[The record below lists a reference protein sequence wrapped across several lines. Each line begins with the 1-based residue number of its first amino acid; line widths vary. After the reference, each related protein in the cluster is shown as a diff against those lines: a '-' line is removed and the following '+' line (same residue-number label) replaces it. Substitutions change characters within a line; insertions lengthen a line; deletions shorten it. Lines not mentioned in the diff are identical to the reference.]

1 MTRTF
6 LAVWTMLGVLGLF
19 GPTAAQDYP
28 NRPVRIVVPYP
39 AGGTIDAVAR
49 LVGQKLQESFKQPVI
64 VENRAGAS
72 GNIGA
77 DVVAKS
83 APDGYTILLATN
95 GQASTPAVFR
105 KLPYDAEK
113 DLIPVTQLN
122 SSTLVLVAHPNLPA
136 RTVPELVTLAKSKPG
151 SLNYGSTGVGNPLHL
166 TMEMLKR
173 KAGMDIMMVPFRGDA
188 PLMTA
193 LIANEVQLAVSPVPA
208 AQPHIQAGALRALGL
223 TRARRTPALPDVP
236 TIAEQGFSDFDT
248 ASWHGFFVPAGT
260 PHEVV
265 MRIYQETKRALETPD
280 LRERLPNLGAEPVAT
295 SPTEFTALFRADMEK
310 FGQVVKEA
318 GIPLQD

>member
-6 LAVWTMLGVLGLF
+6 LAVWTTLGVLGLF
-19 GPTAAQDYP
+19 GSAAAQDYP

-49 LVGQKLQESFKQPVI
+49 LVGNKLHESFKQPVI
-64 VENRAGAS
+64 VENRPGAS

-122 SSTLVLVAHPNLPA
+122 SSTLVLVANPKLPA
-136 RTVPELVTLAKSKPG
+136 RSVPELATLAKSKP
-151 SLNYGSTGVGNPLHL
+151 
-166 TMEMLKR
+166 
-173 KAGMDIMMVPFRGDA
+173 GDA

-208 AQPHIQAGALRALGL
+208 AQPHIQSGALRALGL
-223 TRARRTPALPDVP
+223 TRARRTAALPDVP
-236 TIAEQGFSDFDT
+236 T
-248 ASWHGFFVPAGT
+248 
-260 PHEVV
+260 
-265 MRIYQETKRALETPD
+265 
-280 LRERLPNLGAEPVAT
+280 
-295 SPTEFTALFRADMEK
+295 
-310 FGQVVKEA
+310 
-318 GIPLQD
+318 

>member
-19 GPTAAQDYP
+19 GPAAAQDYP

-280 LRERLPNLGAEPVAT
+280 LRERLLSLGAEPVAT

>member
-6 LAVWTMLGVLGLF
+6 LAVWTMLGVLGQF

-49 LVGQKLQESFKQPVI
+49 LVGQKLQESFKQAVI
-64 VENRAGAS
+64 IENRAGAS

-208 AQPHIQAGALRALGL
+208 AQPHIQSGVLRALGL

-265 MRIYQETKRALETPD
+265 MRIYQETKKALETPD
-280 LRERLPNLGAEPVAT
+280 LRERLLRLGAEPVAT
-295 SPTEFTALFRADMEK
+295 SPTEFTALFKADMEK

>member
-6 LAVWTMLGVLGLF
+6 LAVWTMLGVLGQF

-49 LVGQKLQESFKQPVI
+49 LVGQKLQESFKQAVI
-64 VENRAGAS
+64 IENRAGAS

-83 APDGYTILLATN
+83 APDAYTILLATN

-193 LIANEVQLAVSPVPA
+193 LIANEVQLAVSLVPA
-208 AQPHIQAGALRALGL
+208 AQPHIQSGALRALGL

-265 MRIYQETKRALETPD
+265 MRIYQETKKALETPD
-280 LRERLPNLGAEPVAT
+280 LRERLLRLGAEPVAT
-295 SPTEFTALFRADMEK
+295 SPTEFTALFKADMEK